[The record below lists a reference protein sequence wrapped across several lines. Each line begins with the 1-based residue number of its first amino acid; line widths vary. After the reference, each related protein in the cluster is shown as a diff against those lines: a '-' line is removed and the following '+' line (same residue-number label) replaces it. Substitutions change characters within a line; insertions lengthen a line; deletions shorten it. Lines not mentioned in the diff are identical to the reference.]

1 MFGNLAIGMREQKVK
16 AEINWTPESEGGRKK
31 VMPVDMRYCPV
42 MVAKPLEITGST
54 WSVAIIN
61 KSIDGLFSTAD
72 LSFMSPDAPHETLTV
87 GLEFD
92 LYEGPNLVASGK
104 IISY

>member
-1 MFGNLAIGMREQKVK
+1 MLGDLAIDMCKQRVK

-31 VMPVDMRYCPV
+31 VMPVGMRYCPV
-42 MVAKPLEITGST
+42 IVAKPLEITGST

-92 LYEGPNLVASGK
+92 LYEGQNLVASGK